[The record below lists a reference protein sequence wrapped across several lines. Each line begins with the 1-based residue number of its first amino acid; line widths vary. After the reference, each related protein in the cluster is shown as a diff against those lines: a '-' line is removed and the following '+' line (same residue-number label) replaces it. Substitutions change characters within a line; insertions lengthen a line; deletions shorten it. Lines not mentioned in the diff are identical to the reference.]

1 MRLVG
6 LYPLKG
12 FMLTEIFRS
21 SSGKVL
27 LKAVGSSNSA
37 ICPYCQTLSKKRHSV
52 YIRKP
57 QALPCSST
65 PIQLILS
72 VQRYLC
78 ENPACRH
85 KTFAERIPDTVHFY
99 SRRTID
105 LEALLQI
112 MAFEMSAES
121 VGRVGAGLQVSV
133 SPDSVLRLIR
143 KGDIPREPEVRVLG
157 VDDWASKKGQNYGSL
172 LVDLE
177 KHQAIELLPDRTQNT
192 LCAWLQNHPE
202 IEIVTRDRSF
212 EYKAGIDLGAPQAI
226 QVVDRWHLLHNL
238 QEKLQE
244 IISSQLRSRK
254 SDNREHRETPT
265 QPKRKEH
272 FRLVR
277 YLSAK
282 GYSQRLIARTLGI
295 SRQTVRRYLE
305 MSDLPDWQR
314 QNHAPSRLDPY
325 QDYLRQRWRQGC
337 QDTSLLW
344 KELKQKGYPGQ
355 RKSVA
360 EYLERFRKPSPHHSA
375 RQLAWWFM
383 KDRKRLQD
391 EARTQLKAL
400 FAENQ
405 KLEEI
410 YWLTQAFRS
419 MLSSH
424 APELLDAWLVKMET
438 CEVKKLQNFAFGL
451 RQDYDAV
458 KAALSS
464 EWSNG
469 QVEGQVNRLK
479 SIKHQMYGRAN
490 FDLLRQR
497 VLGPPS

>member
-12 FMLTEIFRS
+12 FTLTEIFRT

-27 LKAVGSSNSA
+27 LKAVSSSNSA
-37 ICPYCQTLSKKRHSV
+37 ICSYCRTLSKKRHSV
-52 YIRKP
+52 YVRKP
-57 QALPCSST
+57 QALPCSNT

-72 VQRYLC
+72 VQRYFC
-78 ENPACRH
+78 ENPVCTH
-85 KTFAERIPDTVHFY
+85 KTFAERIPDTAPFY

-105 LEALLQI
+105 LDALLNI
-112 MAFEMSAES
+112 MGFEMSAEA
-121 VGRVGAGLQVSV
+121 VRRVCEGLKIAV

-143 KGDIPREPEVRVLG
+143 KRDFGREPKVRVLG
-157 VDDWASKKGQNYGSL
+157 IDDWAFKRGQNYGTI

-192 LCAWLQNHPE
+192 LSAWLQKHPE
-202 IEIVTRDRSF
+202 IEIISRDRSF
-212 EYKAGIDLGAPQAI
+212 EYKAGIAMGAPQAI

-244 IISSQLRSRK
+244 ILPGQLKSRK
-254 SDNREHRETPT
+254 SDGEGRETPT
-265 QPKRKEH
+265 QQKRQKH
-272 FRLVR
+272 FQLVR

-282 GYSQRLIARTLGI
+282 GYSQRLITRTLGI
-295 SRQTVRRYLE
+295 SRQTVRHYLE
-305 MSDLPDWQR
+305 LARLPNWER
-314 QNHAPSRLDPY
+314 RKHAPSQLDAY
-325 QDYLRQRWRQGC
+325 RDYLRQRWKYGC
-337 QDTSLLW
+337 HDVSVLW
-344 KELKQKGYPGQ
+344 RELQQKGYLGQ

-360 EYLERFRKPSPHHSA
+360 EYLQHFRQSSPGPSA
-375 RQLAWWFM
+375 RQLVWWFM
-383 KDRKRLQD
+383 KDRGRLQ
-391 EARTQLKAL
+391 EEEQIHLEAL

-410 YWLTQAFRS
+410 YQLAQAFQS
-419 MLSSH
+419 LLSQR
-424 APELLDAWLVKMET
+424 APERLDDWLAQAEG
-438 CEVKKLQNFAFGL
+438 CGVKKLQNFAFGL
-451 RQDYDAV
+451 RQDYQALR
-458 KAALSS
+458 AALSS
-464 EWSNG
+464 DWSNG

-497 VLGPPS
+497 ILGPPS